1 MLKVVGLGSCLLCPN
16 LPPYDNNV
24 MNVMMLVVATMI
36 DDDTFSGLRCIFGS
50 HSCSRPWIWLLYV
63 LGLGGHGC
71 WLQLEHWMCHLPE
84 NSLGCFWSQCGFIVC
99 ACVCAGLFLGSL
111 CVLGVNHTFLFKVM
125 RTLEKVWIRC
135 RQRCHQFPSECLNRI
150 LTQGV
155 AGFYLILRY
164 FCAHVEPLKNEGY
177 WGGFAETEYK
187 MLFLFRRTYQV
198 LVTIR
203 QHCQG
208 NTQPI
213 WKQASDHIGT
223 SPDLQ
228 SVHTCTPEGRTHAW
242 RRGCYF

>member
-1 MLKVVGLGSCLLCPN
+1 
-16 LPPYDNNV
+16 
-24 MNVMMLVVATMI
+24 
-36 DDDTFSGLRCIFGS
+36 
-50 HSCSRPWIWLLYV
+50 
-63 LGLGGHGC
+63 
-71 WLQLEHWMCHLPE
+71 MCHLPE

-177 WGGFAETEYK
+177 
-187 MLFLFRRTYQV
+187 
-198 LVTIR
+198 
-203 QHCQG
+203 
-208 NTQPI
+208 
-213 WKQASDHIGT
+213 
-223 SPDLQ
+223 
-228 SVHTCTPEGRTHAW
+228 
-242 RRGCYF
+242 